1 MKSTMLKFNI
11 FLGFNLL
18 LSFASNISAKTCT
31 ASTIIQA
38 LNSKGR
44 FVFSQENCSNTTI
57 STNRPI
63 KIGSNKIID
72 GSGKLIMKWSGGHG
86 CDEKPSQDT
95 IFDMDGNSSV
105 IKNLTMDWS
114 PEGIHMNGDRNTVDN
129 VTYKKI
135 CEDGLTN
142 YGNNNVVKN
151 SLFQNAP
158 DKCIQTNGGSAT
170 FINNTFKN
178 CPRSIGSC
186 SDKADPGNHPVAN
199 CRVASFNTVISNK
212 FYGPCEGYAI
222 RASGKKSKN
231 ANGWLK
237 ASNNDFYNCSAGA
250 MQVEEDGILYSRNNR
265 IHGGVA
271 FDYDLK
277 SKSYDGEIYEC
288 NTKLNDGAKES
299 KDSERP
305 IEDCRWE

>member
-1 MKSTMLKFNI
+1 MKNNTLK
-11 FLGFNLL
+11 
-18 LSFASNISAKTCT
+18 LSFAIASCLLAVYSNNTSAKTCT
-31 ASTIIQA
+31 ASTIIDA
-38 LNSKGR
+38 LNTKGS
-44 FVFSQENCSNTTI
+44 FVFSQENCSNNTI

-63 KIGSNKIID
+63 QIGARKLID
-72 GSGKLIMKWSGGHG
+72 GSGKLIMKWTGAHK
-86 CDEKPSQDT
+86 CDEIPSKDT
-95 IFDMDGNSSV
+95 IFAMNGDGSV

-114 PEGIHMNGDRNTVDN
+114 PEGIHMNGNNNTVDN

-142 YGNNNVVKN
+142 YGRNNVVKN

-158 DKCIQTNGGSAT
+158 DKCVQTNGGSTT

-186 SDKADPGNHPVAN
+186 SDKADPGNHPMAN
-199 CRVASFNTVISNK
+199 CRVASFNTVIGNK

-222 RASGKKSKN
+222 RSSGKKSKK

-237 ASNNDFYNCSAGA
+237 ATNNDFYNCNSGA
-250 MQVEEDGILYSRNNR
+250 MQVEEDGVVYSRNNR
-265 IHGGVA
+265 IHGGLA
-271 FDYDLK
+271 FDYELK
-277 SKSYDGEIYEC
+277 MKSFDGEIYEC
-288 NTKLNDGAKES
+288 NTKLKNGAKDY
-299 KDSERP
+299 KGSERP